1 VDGNEEPRSQDV
13 TTSADTAEGG
23 VVASDDDAQVAL
35 AEPQGPADVEGTVD
49 VEGSAK
55 PEAPADVVGSAEH
68 ADVVGSAEPE
78 APADVEGATE
88 PDGPV
93 ETAGDGV
100 GSATT
105 GLEGAEES
113 VSAEPPVEAVAAEPA
128 EAPAADPAATDAPIP
143 SRRRVSLRRG
153 AAVAAAVL
161 VGALAVSAFST
172 VVPSSGDADQHFVDT
187 ARSQGRVV
195 AAGGQQALLVSA
207 ARKIC
212 DRRGSHATVAQ
223 RRATALSSDE
233 LAVIQ
238 RTFAGDTRGFTALA
252 IDTYCPR

>member
-1 VDGNEEPRSQDV
+1 M
-13 TTSADTAEGG
+13 SAGTAEGG
-23 VVASDDDAQVAL
+23 VVASDDDAQVVPAGP
-35 AEPQGPADVEGTVD
+35 EGPADAEV
-49 VEGSAK
+49 SA
-55 PEAPADVVGSAEH
+55 DAER
-68 ADVVGSAEPE
+68 SAEPE
-78 APADVEGATE
+78 GPADGERATDVEGAIE
-88 PDGPV
+88 LDGPV
-93 ETAGDGV
+93 ETAGDEV
-100 GSATT
+100 ESATT

-113 VSAEPPVEAVAAEPA
+113 VSAEPPVEAVTAEPD
-128 EAPAADPAATDAPIP
+128 EASAAADPAATDAPIP
-143 SRRRVSLRRG
+143 SRKRVSLRRG
-153 AAVAAAVL
+153 AAAAAAVL